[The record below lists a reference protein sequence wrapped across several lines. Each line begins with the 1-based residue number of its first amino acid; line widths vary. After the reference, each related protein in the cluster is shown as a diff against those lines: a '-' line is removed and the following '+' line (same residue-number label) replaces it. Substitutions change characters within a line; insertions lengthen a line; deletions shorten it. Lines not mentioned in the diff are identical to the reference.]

1 MTETPESL
9 EPLPENSTEEP
20 LFLRLPSGLHT
31 PSFYRSV
38 LRRAVLREILY

>member
-9 EPLPENSTEEP
+9 EPLPEDSTEEP
-20 LFLRLPSGLHT
+20 FFLRLPSGLNT